1 MKSKILKIEH
11 CCQCYHAIKM
21 SFYIKYSSEYE
32 FRCGHSKPEHLKKW
46 KHDIM
51 FDFVIKNGYEDPI
64 PDDCPL
70 EDYKCI

>member
-1 MKSKILKIEH
+1 
-11 CCQCYHAIKM
+11 M
-21 SFYIKYSSEYE
+21 SYYIKYFSEYE